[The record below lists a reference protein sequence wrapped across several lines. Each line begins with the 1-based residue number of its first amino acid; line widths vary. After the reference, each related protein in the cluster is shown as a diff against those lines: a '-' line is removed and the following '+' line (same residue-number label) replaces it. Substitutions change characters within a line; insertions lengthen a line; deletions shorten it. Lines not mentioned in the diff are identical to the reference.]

1 MILEAINLQKSYH
14 PSRSRHAGQAGETL
28 HVLKGI
34 DLKVNE
40 AEMIAIV
47 GPSGAGKST
56 LLHILGGL
64 DYPDEGKVILEGEEI
79 YRLNDAQRA
88 RIRNQRIGFVFQF
101 YHLLPEFTAL
111 ENVILPQL
119 IKEDNAKIV
128 KYQDKGLALLERV
141 GLKLRAAHKPYQL
154 SGGEQQRAAIA
165 RALINEP
172 RIVFCD
178 EPTGNLDSQS
188 GEEVIRLLTELNKK
202 NRQTLV
208 IVTHD
213 QDIARLADR
222 VIHIHDGQLV

>member
-1 MILEAINLQKSYH
+1 MILEATNIEKSY
-14 PSRSRHAGQAGETL
+14 RQAGATL

-34 DLKVNE
+34 DLKIND
-40 AEMIAIV
+40 AEMVAIV

-64 DYPDEGKVILEGEEI
+64 DYPDQGKVVLEGEEI
-79 YRLNDAQRA
+79 YSLSDAQRA
-88 RIRNQRIGFVFQF
+88 RIRNRRIGFVFQF

-119 IKEDNAKIV
+119 IKEDDAKIV
-128 KYQDKGLALLERV
+128 KYEDKGLALLERV

-154 SGGEQQRAAIA
+154 SGGEQQRVAIA

-208 IVTHD
+208 VVTHD
-213 QDIARLADR
+213 EDIARLADR
-222 VIHIHDGQLV
+222 VIHIRDGQLV

>member
-1 MILEAINLQKSYH
+1 LQKSYH
-14 PSRSRHAGQAGETL
+14 QAGATL

-34 DLKVNE
+34 DLKIDE
-40 AEMIAIV
+40 AEMVAIV

-64 DYPDEGKVILEGEEI
+64 DYPDQGKVILEGEEI
-79 YRLNDAQRA
+79 YRLNDVQRA
-88 RIRNQRIGFVFQF
+88 GIRNKRIGFVFQF

-119 IKEDNAKIV
+119 IKEDDAKIV

-154 SGGEQQRAAIA
+154 SGGEQQRVAIA

-208 IVTHD
+208 VVTHD

-222 VIHIHDGQLV
+222 VIHIRDGQLV